1 MLRHLFNALL
11 SRCLNAPA
19 PRPTRYY
26 PPIRRPRP
34 LKGHEQQAPPLRR
47 FYPARQ
53 TLYLYRQP
61 QLLLRQ
67 TSSSTQSTAEKRAEE
82 RQRKRSQ
89 AEKRQNDQ
97 MLEAIKKVNNDAAKM
112 GFKIRPYDEM
122 TIVDAYDVL
131 EVEHLSH
138 CSELGNKVNQILNR
152 WAPSLAQMPLAL
164 DWRRGRRYALLGYDL
179 RNDVDDDSSHL

>member
-67 TSSSTQSTAEKRAEE
+67 LRPRPNPLRKNGQKRGRENE
-82 RQRKRSQ
+82 VKLKSGKMTKCLRLLKRST
-89 AEKRQNDQ
+89 
-97 MLEAIKKVNNDAAKM
+97 MM
-112 GFKIRPYDEM
+112 RPKWALRSVLT

-164 DWRRGRRYALLGYDL
+164 DWRRSRRCALLGYDL